1 MSPPAL
7 PLTPHEFATAEA
19 SAILVF
25 SSERRSWL
33 GLEGAGRPVS
43 VMGASDEALWRW
55 AAGQGAACVVELPLT
70 AEPPLTTVERLAG
83 SDRPIVALVDS
94 PTSAL
99 AAELLAAGAT
109 VVLSRDTP
117 PFILGA
123 TLRRI
128 VPPSGGAPPP
138 ALEALVRAM
147 ESLTPLHLVQRAYA
161 RYALERLRGNKVR
174 AASVL
179 QVDRRTLQR
188 WERDARPAGDA
199 RADES
204 SPSSFPSRAS

>member
-7 PLTPHEFATAEA
+7 PLTPHEFASAEA
-19 SAILVF
+19 SAVLVF

-33 GLEGAGRPVS
+33 GLECGGRPVS
-43 VMGASDEALWRW
+43 VMGASGESVWRW
-55 AAGQGAACVVELPLT
+55 AAGQGAACVVELPLG
-70 AEPPLTTVERLAG
+70 AESPVATVERLAG
-83 SDRPIVALVDS
+83 SDRPIIALVDS
-94 PTSAL
+94 PTSPL

-109 VVLSRDTP
+109 VVLARDTP
-117 PFILGA
+117 ATILGA

-128 VPPSGGAPPP
+128 VPPVASAPPP
-138 ALEALVRAM
+138 ALESLVRAM
-147 ESLTPLHLVQRAYA
+147 ERLTPLHLVQRAYA

-188 WERDARPAGDA
+188 WERDSRPAGDV
-199 RADES
+199 RCDDS
-204 SPSSFPSRAS
+204 SPSTYPSRS